1 MNGNGAA
8 FGQRVPLTGRPALDR
23 LHADVQQLAY
33 ALGRRARADEYG
45 GRVDVKSLAQ
55 LTLSVTAAA
64 VIEFDGQLIT
74 DRASNHF
81 PEASGLVEDG
91 WAAVVRATLPSGVVD
106 LSLMVDPAENVP
118 NLRHKATE
126 VQRTGAPGTA
136 LDQFNV
142 VFTASMQPALASSRA
157 TPL

>member
-8 FGQRVPLTGRPALDR
+8 FGQQHLTGQPALDR

-45 GRVDVKSLAQ
+45 GRIDVKGLAQ

-64 VIEFDGQLIT
+64 LIEFDGQLIT
-74 DRASNHF
+74 DRTANHI
-81 PEASGLVEDG
+81 PEAAALPEDG
-91 WAAVVRATLPSGVVD
+91 WAAVVRATLPSGIVD
-106 LSLMVDPAENVP
+106 LSVMVDPAEVVP
-118 NLRHKATE
+118 NLHHKATE
-126 VQRTGAPGTA
+126 VQRIGKLGTA

-142 VFTASMQPALASSRA
+142 VFTAAMQPALASSRA

>member
-1 MNGNGAA
+1 VNGNGAA
-8 FGQRVPLTGRPALDR
+8 FGQQQLTGQPALDR
-23 LHADVQQLAY
+23 LHTDVQQLAY

-45 GRVDVKSLAQ
+45 GRIDVKGLAQ

-74 DRASNHF
+74 DRTANHF
-81 PEASGLVEDG
+81 PDASNLPEDG

-106 LSLMVDPAENVP
+106 LSLMVDPTEEVP

-126 VQRTGAPGTA
+126 VQRTGEPGTA

-142 VFTASMQPALASSRA
+142 VFTAAMQPAVASTRA